1 MKKCIYIMLII
12 SLLWIFSSCGW
23 DIEIRNPEDNPPEN
37 IADLISGESDEDEE
51 TIDIYVT
58 EDMLS
63 IDATGLLRYKI
74 LYYDPF
80 ENAEPDSDSEKVFWV
95 NKYPMIYIYEPYQ
108 CKYEVF
114 EYKVENS
121 EATLNQLIN
130 ETASRLNSY
139 VDKESFKVSV
149 SVHKNMAVV
158 DFYDTTDAFWNYLS
172 DEKNHNEFLNSI
184 AMTISNAAGY
194 DPGFTLDG
202 GKQFKTDF
210 VTLNDDGYGIF
221 EPVELYANITGEEY
235 AELRATFPY
244 DDSWKN
250 KISKRQGGEV
260 TFTKFYDDSVILR
273 PEGIDILLFAAGR
286 TGVFENSN
294 A

>member
-1 MKKCIYIMLII
+1 MKKLICIVLIFIMMLTAC
-12 SLLWIFSSCGW
+12 SKWEV
-23 DIEIRNPEDNPPEN
+23 EIRNPEDNPTEN
-37 IADLISGESDEDEE
+37 LADLIPGEITENEE

-80 ENAEPDSDSEKVFWV
+80 ENLEQDITSKEVVWV

-121 EATLNQLIN
+121 KATLNQLVN
-130 ETASRLNSY
+130 ETVKRLNSY
-139 VDKESFKVSV
+139 IDTESFKVSV
-149 SVHKNMAVV
+149 SVHKNVAVV

-184 AMTISNAAGY
+184 AMTIAKTAGY

-210 VTLNDDGYGIF
+210 IELEGDGGN
-221 EPVELYANITGEEY
+221 VRKRLC
-235 AELRATFPY
+235 RASCDFP
-244 DDSWKN
+244 
-250 KISKRQGGEV
+250 
-260 TFTKFYDDSVILR
+260 L
-273 PEGIDILLFAAGR
+273 
-286 TGVFENSN
+286 
-294 A
+294 